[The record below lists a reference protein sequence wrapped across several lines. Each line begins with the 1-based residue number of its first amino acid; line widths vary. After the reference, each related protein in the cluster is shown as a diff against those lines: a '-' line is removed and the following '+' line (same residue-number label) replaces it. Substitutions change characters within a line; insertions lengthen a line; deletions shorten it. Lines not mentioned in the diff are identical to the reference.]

1 MLVPMTIQQ
10 TANGER
16 SMDIFSRLLDE
27 RVIFLSGPVNDEMA
41 SVICAQLLYLENKGK
56 GDIHVYINSPG
67 GSVTAGMV
75 IYNTMRNVKCD
86 ISTVVT
92 GMAASMGSFLAACG
106 GTKGKRFMLPE
117 TEHMVHQPLGGF
129 QGQSSDMEIHTKHIL
144 RTRKRLE
151 EIYAECTG
159 RSYEEIHQACD
170 RDNYMLAE
178 EAVEFGLA
186 DAILYPEDN
195 NR

>member
-1 MLVPMTIQQ
+1 MLVPMVIQQ

-16 SMDIFSRLLDE
+16 SMDIFSRLLEE
-27 RVIFLSGPVNDEMA
+27 RVIILSGQVTDEMA
-41 SVICAQLLYLENKGK
+41 SVISAQLLYLENKGSS
-56 GDIHVYINSPG
+56 DIHIYINSPG

-75 IYNTMRNVKCD
+75 MYNTMKHLKCD

-106 GTKGKRFMLPE
+106 GTKGKRYLLPE
-117 TEHMVHQPLGGF
+117 TEHMIHQPLGGF

-159 RSYEEIHQACD
+159 RTYEEVHTACD

-178 EAVEFGLA
+178 EAVDFGLA
-186 DAILYPEDN
+186 DAIMYPDDLKK
-195 NR
+195 